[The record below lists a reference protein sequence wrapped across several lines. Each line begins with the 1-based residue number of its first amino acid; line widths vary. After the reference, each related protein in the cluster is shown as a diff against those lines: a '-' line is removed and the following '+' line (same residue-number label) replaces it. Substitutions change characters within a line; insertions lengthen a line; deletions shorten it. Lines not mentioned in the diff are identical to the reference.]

1 MPKLKL
7 SLENLKVDAF
17 ETGSVGLDRLA
28 AISLTHC
35 YSLNAGEYC
44 VPQPATRTCGC

>member
-7 SLENLKVDAF
+7 NVENLRVERF
-17 ETGSVGLDRLA
+17 EVGGAESA
-28 AISLTHC
+28 ASFISLTHC

-44 VPQPATRTCGC
+44 VPQPASRTCGC

>member
-7 SLENLKVDAF
+7 CVENLQVEAF
-17 ETGSVGLDRLA
+17 ETGSARPNGVQ

-35 YSLNAGEYC
+35 TSLNPGEYC
-44 VPQPATRTCGC
+44 LPQPASRTCGC

>member
-7 SLENLKVDAF
+7 CVENLQVEAF
-17 ETGSVGLDRLA
+17 EVGSGKYNGVQ

-44 VPQPATRTCGC
+44 VPQPASRTCGC

>member
-7 SLENLKVDAF
+7 SIENLQVEPFVPGGD
-17 ETGSVGLDRLA
+17 ESVEPA
-28 AISLTHC
+28 ALSLTQC
-35 YSLNAGEYC
+35 YSVNAGEYC

>member
-1 MPKLKL
+1 MPTLKL
-7 SLENLKVDAF
+7 SLENLQVESF
-17 ETGSVGLDRLA
+17 ETGAAKVDRLA

>member
-7 SLENLKVDAF
+7 NVENLKVEAF
-17 ETGSVGLDRLA
+17 DTGRGEMDRLA
-28 AISLTHC
+28 AISLTQC

>member
-1 MPKLKL
+1 MPTLKL
-7 SLENLKVDAF
+7 GLENLQVESF
-17 ETGSVGLDRLA
+17 ETGAAKVDRL

>member
-7 SLENLKVDAF
+7 SLENLQVEAF
-17 ETGSVGLDRLA
+17 EVGSAKLDRLA

>member
-7 SLENLKVDAF
+7 SLESLKVEAF
-17 ETGSVGLDRLA
+17 ECGSARQDRLA

>member
-7 SLENLKVDAF
+7 TVESLKVEAF
-17 ETGSVGLDRLA
+17 DTGHGEMDRLA

-35 YSLNAGEYC
+35 VSNDGEYC

>member
-7 SLENLKVDAF
+7 SVESLQVEPF
-17 ETGSVGLDRLA
+17 EVGSYGVHGMA

-35 YSLNAGEYC
+35 YSVNAGEYC

>member
-7 SLENLKVDAF
+7 NVENLRVERFD
-17 ETGSVGLDRLA
+17 VGA
-28 AISLTHC
+28 GEIHASFISLTQC
-35 YSLNAGEYC
+35 YSVNAGEYC

>member
-1 MPKLKL
+1 MPTLKL
-7 SLENLKVDAF
+7 SLENLQVESFVA
-17 ETGSVGLDRLA
+17 GSAGLDRLA